1 MSEPDGEEVHE
12 LLSLAVEELS
22 ILVRRVDQLEDERS
36 TGDDAVASRKKVPE
50 KKEDGSVSLLLLM
63 RVVAKW

>member
-36 TGDDAVASRKKVPE
+36 TGDDAVASRKKVSE
-50 KKEDGSVSLLLLM
+50 KRKTAALVNFY
-63 RVVAKW
+63 

>member
-36 TGDDAVASRKKVPE
+36 TGDDAVASRKKVSE
-50 KKEDGSVSLLLLM
+50 KRKTAAL
-63 RVVAKW
+63 ANFY

>member
-50 KKEDGSVSLLLLM
+50 KRKTAALVNFY
-63 RVVAKW
+63 